1 MNHFTS
7 KLANSLNFLNH
18 VATCES
24 YREYAETAV
33 HSSFYQTL
41 LESYRKNDAYFK
53 DEVQKMLDPV
63 TGLVSEKDFE
73 KIKEY
78 AACCRGMQKQAEE
91 EALEEIEDLK
101 HSPNAA
107 IRQLAECA
115 EDWFYDRK
123 ITRCTVDS
131 DNVVDL
137 AIPSDC
143 GTKQC
148 VMQFRNIVPLNE
160 EKIKQCA
167 GCFVTEI

>member
-63 TGLVSEKDFE
+63 TGLFRK
-73 KIKEY
+73 KT
-78 AACCRGMQKQAEE
+78 
-91 EALEEIEDLK
+91 LK
-101 HSPNAA
+101 
-107 IRQLAECA
+107 
-115 EDWFYDRK
+115 K
-123 ITRCTVDS
+123 
-131 DNVVDL
+131 
-137 AIPSDC
+137 
-143 GTKQC
+143 
-148 VMQFRNIVPLNE
+148 
-160 EKIKQCA
+160 
-167 GCFVTEI
+167 